1 MKTDMN
7 FRFRR
12 NLVIAGLIFSFLC
25 AGGCSQPGKSSRLYF
40 TKTPSLKL
48 GITTQC
54 FVESVPMSLENA
66 RKFVDFAQVKY
77 PDLQAAVLLVG
88 GWTGGNIK
96 DTRKSD
102 LDKMINLNFYTA
114 YNVVRPLL
122 AHFLNRPEG
131 GQFILIGSRPGMDA
145 ASGMDSFAYAMSK
158 SLIFKLADFINAE
171 GKNKMVSAT
180 VIVPSVI
187 DTEANRKAM
196 PGSDF
201 TKWVP
206 AESIADAIS
215 FSLSDTGKMLRDP
228 VLKIY
233 NRS

>member
-1 MKTDMN
+1 M
-7 FRFRR
+7 
-12 NLVIAGLIFSFLC
+12 AALIVTG
-25 AGGCSQPGKSSRLYF
+25 ANGG
-40 TKTPSLKL
+40 L
-48 GITTQC
+48 GITVIKRLLKDGFHIYAATGHLGAGKL
-54 FVESVPMSLENA
+54 PRDGRLEASPADLLSEEQA

-102 LDKMINLNFYTA
+102 LDKMFNLNFYTA
-114 YNVVRPLL
+114 FNVVRPLL

-206 AESIADAIS
+206 AENIADAIS